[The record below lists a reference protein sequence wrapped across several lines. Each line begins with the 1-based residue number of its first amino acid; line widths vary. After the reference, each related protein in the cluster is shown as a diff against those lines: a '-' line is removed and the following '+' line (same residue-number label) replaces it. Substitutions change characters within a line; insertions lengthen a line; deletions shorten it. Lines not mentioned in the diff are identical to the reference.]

1 MIGGVV
7 PCAGA
12 SSRMGKPKA
21 LLTIHGTTFV
31 QAVVDAL
38 SAGGCEPVL
47 SIVPDDPV
55 IAEAARVTG
64 ARVLTNPHPGEGP
77 ITSMR
82 LALAELQDS
91 VEGVIYLAVDYP
103 CVRAE
108 TVATLLNTAR
118 STDAPL
124 VIPTYEGSRGHPS
137 FFRQSLFH
145 ELMDPT
151 LDGGARTVVHR
162 HLDDAE
168 LVAVHDPGIR
178 LDIDTPAQY
187 EAMLAAGAHAP

>member
-1 MIGGVV
+1 MIGGIV

-12 SSRMGKPKA
+12 SARMGRPKA
-21 LLTIHGTTFV
+21 LLSIHGRTFV

-47 SIVPDDPV
+47 SVVPDDAV
-55 IAEAARVTG
+55 IAEAARATG
-64 ARVLTNPHPGEGP
+64 ARVLTNPRPGEGP

-82 LALAELQDS
+82 LALEELGDS
-91 VEGVIYLAVDYP
+91 VEGVIYLAVDHP

-108 TVATLLNTAR
+108 TVATLLDAAR

-124 VIPTYEGSRGHPS
+124 LIPLYEGERGHPS
-137 FFRQSLFH
+137 FFRESLFG
-145 ELMDPT
+145 ELIDPT
-151 LDGGARTVVHR
+151 LEGGARTVVHR
-162 HLDDAE
+162 HLDSAE
-168 LVAVHDPGIR
+168 LVAVNDPGIR
-178 LDIDTPAQY
+178 LDIDTPADY

>member
-1 MIGGVV
+1 M
-7 PCAGA
+7 
-12 SSRMGKPKA
+12 
-21 LLTIHGTTFV
+21 
-31 QAVVDAL
+31 
-38 SAGGCEPVL
+38 E
-47 SIVPDDPV
+47 
-55 IAEAARVTG
+55 
-64 ARVLTNPHPGEGP
+64 
-77 ITSMR
+77 
-82 LALAELQDS
+82 DS

-168 LVAVHDPGIR
+168 LVAVHDAGIR

-187 EAMLAAGAHAP
+187 EAMLAAGVHAP

>member
-1 MIGGVV
+1 
-7 PCAGA
+7 
-12 SSRMGKPKA
+12 MGKPKA
-21 LLTIHGTTFV
+21 LLSMRGRTFV

-47 SIVPDDPV
+47 SVVPDDPV
-55 IAEAARVTG
+55 IAEAARATG

-82 LALAELQDS
+82 LALAELEGS
-91 VEGVIYLAVDYP
+91 VEGVIYLAVDHP

-108 TVATLLNTAR
+108 TVATLLDAAR

-124 VIPTYEGSRGHPS
+124 VIPTYEGERGHPS
-137 FFRQSLFH
+137 FFRESLFR

-151 LDGGARTVVHR
+151 LDGGARTVVRR
-162 HLDDAE
+162 HLDRAE
-168 LVAVHDPGIR
+168 LVAVDDPGIR

-187 EAMLAAGAHAP
+187 VAMLLSSVHAP

>member
-1 MIGGVV
+1 
-7 PCAGA
+7 
-12 SSRMGKPKA
+12 MGKPKA
-21 LLTIHGTTFV
+21 LLLIHGRTFV

-38 SAGGCEPVL
+38 SGGGCEPVL
-47 SIVPDDPV
+47 CVVPDDPV
-55 IAEAARVTG
+55 IAEAARATG

-82 LALAELQDS
+82 LALAELEDS
-91 VEGVIYLAVDYP
+91 VEGVIYLAVDHP
-103 CVRAE
+103 CVCAE
-108 TVATLLNTAR
+108 TVATLLDAAR

-124 VIPTYEGSRGHPS
+124 VIPTYEGERGHPS
-137 FFRQSLFH
+137 FFRESLFR

-162 HLDDAE
+162 RLDRAE

-187 EAMLAAGAHAP
+187 VAMLLASVHAP

>member
-12 SSRMGKPKA
+12 SARMGRPKA
-21 LLTIHGTTFV
+21 LLTIHGATFV

-38 SAGGCEPVL
+38 CDGGCEPVL
-47 SIVPDDPV
+47 AIVPDDPV

-64 ARVLTNPHPGEGP
+64 ARVLTNLNPGDGP

-82 LALAELQDS
+82 LALTELGDA
-91 VEGVIYLAVDYP
+91 VEGVIYFAVDHP

-108 TVATLLNTAR
+108 TIATLLDAAR

-124 VIPTYEGSRGHPS
+124 VIPTYDGERGHPS
-137 FFRQSLFH
+137 FFRQILFR
-145 ELMDPT
+145 ELLDPT
-151 LDGGARTVVHR
+151 LGGGARTVVHR
-162 HLDDAE
+162 HLALAE
-168 LVAVHDPGIR
+168 LVAVPDPGIR
-178 LDIDTPAQY
+178 QDIDTPAEY
-187 EAMLAAGAHAP
+187 DAMLAAGNRAT

>member
-1 MIGGVV
+1 MIAGVV

-12 SSRMGKPKA
+12 SARMGRPKA
-21 LLTIHGTTFV
+21 LLSIHGRTFV

-38 SAGGCEPVL
+38 SAGGCEPVI
-47 SIVPDDPV
+47 SVVPDDEL
-55 IAEAARVTG
+55 IMEAARATG
-64 ARVLTNPHPGEGP
+64 ARVLTNPDPGEGP

-82 LALAELQDS
+82 LALAELEDS

-187 EAMLAAGAHAP
+187 EAMLVAGVHAP

>member
-1 MIGGVV
+1 MIAGVV

-12 SSRMGKPKA
+12 SARMGRPKA
-21 LLTIHGTTFV
+21 LLSIHGRTFV

-38 SAGGCEPVL
+38 SAGGCEPVI
-47 SIVPDDPV
+47 SVVPDDEL
-55 IAEAARVTG
+55 IMEAARATG
-64 ARVLTNPHPGEGP
+64 ARVLANPDPGEGP

-82 LALAELQDS
+82 LALAELEDS

-187 EAMLAAGAHAP
+187 EAMLAAGVHAP

>member
-1 MIGGVV
+1 
-7 PCAGA
+7 
-12 SSRMGKPKA
+12 MGKPKA
-21 LLTIHGTTFV
+21 LLSMRGRTFV

-47 SIVPDDPV
+47 SVVPDDPV
-55 IAEAARVTG
+55 IAEAARATG
-64 ARVLTNPHPGEGP
+64 ARVLTNSHPGEGP

-82 LALAELQDS
+82 LALAELEDS
-91 VEGVIYLAVDYP
+91 VEGVIYLAVDHP

-108 TVATLLNTAR
+108 TVATLLDAAR

-124 VIPTYEGSRGHPS
+124 VIPTYEGERGHPS
-137 FFRQSLFH
+137 FFRESLFR

-151 LDGGARTVVHR
+151 LDGGARTVVRR
-162 HLDDAE
+162 HLDRAE
-168 LVAVHDPGIR
+168 LVAVDDPGIR

-187 EAMLAAGAHAP
+187 LAMLLASVHAP